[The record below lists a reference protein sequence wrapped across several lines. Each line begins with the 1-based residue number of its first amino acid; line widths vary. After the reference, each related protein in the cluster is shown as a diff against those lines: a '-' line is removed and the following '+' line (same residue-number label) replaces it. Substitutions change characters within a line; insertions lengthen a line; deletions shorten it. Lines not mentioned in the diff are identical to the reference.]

1 LGLFE
6 QFENAV
12 QEFPQHLF
20 ETRQPQAHNLCHYM
34 QRTHYYRVMIRF
46 ERIQDKW
53 HERVQSAYHFLS
65 LLFAKLA
72 VFPLFWLA
80 DDYFF
85 VFQSFLEA
93 LQTKE

>member
-1 LGLFE
+1 
-6 QFENAV
+6 
-12 QEFPQHLF
+12 
-20 ETRQPQAHNLCHYM
+20 
-34 QRTHYYRVMIRF
+34 MIRF